1 MMDQATRAS
10 RLPTSRFSFR
20 RRPAISSPI
29 GPVQHNI
36 FPMSSEDEGIR
47 ACPVPVKPNVPDPS
61 VIMSKGPCSGL
72 DVNAKMS
79 PLSSAEQK
87 DRAPRPVT
95 PLVKQFEEST
105 SHWQLPKSRTLH
117 VFSGISNSFSRSTLI
132 PSLRASNSS
141 NTSLSSDNA
150 AGMLATDTTITTAPK
165 APATTLLPETRSN
178 RWSLGSHRSQV
189 DLSLSG
195 DPCIIHEAQPSA
207 YWAGRFMSLHDKFQS
222 ESLTPRNMQSLILAH
237 GHRTT
242 TISQQRK
249 LSRQQSHLQ
258 EVRYNC
264 HQTRLPPSA
273 TSSAILQ
280 HTGDDMADV
289 VAQADVAMLLDD
301 DERCRRVFV
310 HLEAF
315 CATDEARRSLRLWQR
330 DYATKTGRKKLLPK
344 GAMKEER
351 HGGSYISRLM
361 GGKRTGKR
369 ASVM

>member
-1 MMDQATRAS
+1 MDQATRTS
-10 RLPTSRFSFR
+10 RLPTPRFSFR

-36 FPMSSEDEGIR
+36 FPMSSEDESIT
-47 ACPVPVKPNVPDPS
+47 AFPVSVDPNVSDPS
-61 VIMSKGPCSGL
+61 VIISRGSSSVL
-72 DVNAKMS
+72 EANAKMPPPS
-79 PLSSAEQK
+79 DAEQK
-87 DRAPRPVT
+87 DLAPRPVT
-95 PLVKQFEEST
+95 PVIKEHEEST

-132 PSLRASNSS
+132 PSLRVSNSS
-141 NTSLSSDNA
+141 NTSLSSDYA
-150 AGMLATDTTITTAPK
+150 AATLIQDTVITTDLK
-165 APATTLLPETRSN
+165 APAATLLPVTRGN

-189 DLSLSG
+189 DLSLSQ
-195 DPCIIHEAQPSA
+195 DPCFIHEAQPSA

-237 GHRTT
+237 SHRTT
-242 TISQQRK
+242 TSSQQRK

-258 EVRYNC
+258 DVRYNRYP
-264 HQTRLPPSA
+264 TGLPPSV

-280 HTGDDMADV
+280 QTGGDMPNV
-289 VAQADVAMLLDD
+289 IAQADVAMLLDD

-361 GGKRTGKR
+361 GGKRMGKR